1 MAAEQPPAYN
11 VTYHLARFH
20 RVSRRYGRAIRLHQ
34 EALAERERTLGP
46 DHPETLRSCTALAN
60 SFYAASYYPEAIE
73 LFQETLTRR
82 ERTLGPEHPDTLRSR
97 GSLGNCYHATGDY
110 AEAVQD
116 APGQPWRPGSEALGV
131 DHPSTQASRNNLAKA
146 ESELR
151 IKN

>member
-60 SFYAASYYPEAIE
+60 SFYAAGYYPEAIE

-97 GSLGNCYHATGDY
+97 GSLGNCYHAHRRLRRSR
-110 AEAVQD
+110 QD
-116 APGQPWRPGSEALGV
+116 APGHPGGPGAG
-131 DHPSTQASRNNLAKA
+131 AGR
-146 ESELR
+146 
-151 IKN
+151 